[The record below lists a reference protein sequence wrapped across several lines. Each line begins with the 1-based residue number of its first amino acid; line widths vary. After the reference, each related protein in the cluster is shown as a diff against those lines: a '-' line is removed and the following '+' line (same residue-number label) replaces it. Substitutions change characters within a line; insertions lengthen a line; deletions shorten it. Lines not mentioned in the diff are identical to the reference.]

1 MNTQLSEKLGS
12 NNSIFDVKE
21 QPNLRLSAFNF
32 SRKHNTTLDIGGIYP
47 IDFFSVYPNDKV
59 DLSLRYMLDTLP
71 LSVPPMTNYKVR
83 THWYFV
89 KKSALWAGWNTF
101 ITGGRTGL
109 DLKIPSLSEPWVA
122 RTYSDLSDFTGSD
135 SAINSSQTSS
145 SLVHTFSLS
154 GLPAYLGVPSRFG
167 LSSSGKGHYLP
178 FVGLAE
184 SVLQP
189 QGVVDNLNALPFMAY
204 LKIFRHAYLPANLI
218 QDNKFWF
225 PDNLDDHWR
234 INYDAT
240 NLLRLGLFSGNGSP
254 TEPSFSIVPKVTDN
268 CADLTCLRYAP
279 FDMDYF
285 TSAKPW
291 LVRGGT
297 ETSLSSDIDISNLKI
312 TSPDFQ
318 FLPLEEDD
326 SSIIPSGTSSYVIQ
340 DANGVFLTGPS
351 AGTVTGGKRQVG
363 VSAGF
368 IAQALGINGSAST
381 SLSLTAN
388 TLRNLI
394 AVSVWQ
400 ERNALTNGNYN
411 LMVQSHWGTKP
422 REPDYE
428 PLYIGG
434 TSDYVQ
440 FSNVIQTSQTSGSQ
454 VLGQSASIG
463 GATSGSEV
471 FSYKANDYGYIFGV
485 MIISPEVSYSQGTSR
500 EFTDLNLEDQ
510 FTPEFASLGYQPVLK
525 QELFTSTSAPVNES
539 LFGYQTRFA
548 YLKQRLNRIS
558 GLLGVSPN
566 QDIMFSAY
574 NQTRWFE
581 SVPALSLEFCTMAP
595 YNIRRDFMAFPE
607 YPLFRAQIASDVKL
621 IRALPYQSSPNTFGF

>member
-12 NNSIFDVKE
+12 NNSVFDVKE
-21 QPNLRLSAFNF
+21 QPNTRLSAFNF
-32 SRKHNTTLDIGGIYP
+32 SRKHNTTLDVGGIYP

-59 DLSLRYMLDTLP
+59 DLNLRYMLDTLP

-109 DLKIPSLSEPWVA
+109 DLKIPSLKHMWYGRE
-122 RTYSDLSDFTGSD
+122 YSDITDFSNID
-135 SAINSSQTSS
+135 PSISVSNV
-145 SLVHTFSLS
+145 VHTLSLS
-154 GLPAYLGVPSRFG
+154 GLPSYLGIPARFG
-167 LSSSGKGHYLP
+167 ASTSGKGHYLP
-178 FVGLAE
+178 FVPNSELYENPTGITE
-184 SVLQP
+184 
-189 QGVVDNLNALPFMAY
+189 NINALPFMAY

-218 QDNKFWF
+218 QQNKFWF

-234 INYDAT
+234 LNYDAS
-240 NLLRLGLFSGNGSP
+240 NLLDQGFFSGNALPEELSY
-254 TEPSFSIVPKVTDN
+254 SIVPKISDN

-297 ETSLSSDIDISNLKI
+297 ETSLSSDIDLSDLKI
-312 TSPDFQ
+312 TANDYM
-318 FLPLEEDD
+318 FLPLNAGTASASPIG
-326 SSIIPSGTSSYVIQ
+326 SSKYVIM
-340 DANGVFLTGPS
+340 DSTDSVMTGPS
-351 AGTVTGGKRQVG
+351 AGRVTEPARGIGMYARQI
-363 VSAGF
+363 SN
-368 IAQALGINGSAST
+368 ALGLTGSAST

-411 LMVQSHWGTKP
+411 LLVQSHWGIKP

-434 TSDYVQ
+434 TSDYIQ
-440 FSNVIQTSQTSGSQ
+440 FSNVIQTSQTAGSQ

-463 GATSGSEV
+463 GATSGADV
-471 FSYKANDYGYIFGV
+471 FSYKSNDYGYIFGV
-485 MIISPEVSYSQGTSR
+485 MIISPEVSYSQGISR
-500 EFTDLNLEDQ
+500 EFSDLNLEDQ

-525 QELFTSTSAPVNES
+525 HELFAGLDSELNES

-558 GLLGVSPN
+558 GLLAISPE
-566 QDIMFSAY
+566 QDLMFSAY
-574 NQTRWFE
+574 NQTRWFD
-581 SVPALSLEFCTMAP
+581 SSPSLSLEFCTMAP
-595 YNIRRDFMAFPE
+595 YNIRRDFMAFPD

>member
-1 MNTQLSEKLGS
+1 MNTQLSEKLGA

-21 QPNLRLSAFNF
+21 QPSIRLSAFNF

-47 IDFFSVYPNDKV
+47 VDFFSVYPNDKV
-59 DLSLRYMLDTLP
+59 DLKLRYMLDTLP
-71 LSVPPMTNYKVR
+71 LAVPPMTNYKVR

-109 DLKIPSLSEPWVA
+109 DLKIPSLLNSFWG
-122 RTYSDLSDFTGSD
+122 RTYSDISDFADAGIGEVT
-135 SAINSSQTSS
+135 TS
-145 SLVHTFSLS
+145 SLS
-154 GLPAYLGVPSRFG
+154 GLPAYLGIPPRFG
-167 LSSSGKGHYLP
+167 LNVSDGGHYLP
-178 FVGLAE
+178 FVRVSSTPE
-184 SVLQP
+184 NP
-189 QGVVDNLNALPFMAY
+189 TGVSARLNALPFMAY

-234 INYDAT
+234 INYDAS
-240 NLLRLGLFSGNGSP
+240 NLLHLGLFSGNGSP
-254 TEPSFSIVPKVTDN
+254 TEPSYSIVPKSTDN

-285 TSAKPW
+285 TSSKPW

-297 ETSLSSDIDISNLKI
+297 ETSLSSDIDISGLQI
-312 TSPDFQ
+312 ESAPGVSFVSLRAGP
-318 FLPLEEDD
+318 FM
-326 SSIIPSGTSSYVIQ
+326 SAPSGVSKYLIQ
-340 DANGVFLTGPS
+340 DGSGVCMTGPS
-351 AGTVTGGKRQVG
+351 AGTVSGSQTELG
-363 VSAGF
+363 VYSDSISG
-368 IAQALGINGSAST
+368 ALTLSGTAST

-411 LMVQSHWGTKP
+411 LLVQSHWGIKP

-440 FSNVIQTSQTSGSQ
+440 FSNVIQTSQTAGRQ

-463 GATSGSEV
+463 GATSGADV

-500 EFTDLNLEDQ
+500 EFSDLNLEDQ
-510 FTPEFASLGYQPVLK
+510 FTPEFASLGYQPILK
-525 QELFTSTSAPVNES
+525 QELFTSTNGTVNDS

-558 GLLGVSPN
+558 GLLAVSPD

-574 NQTRWFE
+574 NQTRWFNN
-581 SVPALSLEFCTMAP
+581 SPSLSLEFCTMAP